1 MSAVIC
7 PMTDRHAA
15 IRDAINAR
23 ARTTGATEQQR
34 QAAMTTALAA
44 FRNGSSAA
52 ASIAQG
58 QSKLPRRY
66 VYQGTGPSA
75 A

>member
-15 IRDAINAR
+15 IRNAINAR
-23 ARTTGATEQQR
+23 ASAVRATEQQR
-34 QAAMTTALAA
+34 QAAMSAA
-44 FRNGSSAA
+44 FAAYREGRSAGA
-52 ASIAQG
+52 AIALG

>member
-7 PMTDRHAA
+7 QMTDRHAA
-15 IRDAINAR
+15 IRDAINQR
-23 ARTTGATEQQR
+23 ARSTGATEQQR
-34 QAAMTTALAA
+34 QAAVAEG
-44 FRNGSSAA
+44 FRAYRGGSSAA
-52 ASIAQG
+52 ASIALG

-66 VYQGTGPSA
+66 VYHGNGPSA